1 MFAKR
6 NLRAKYIIQGAAGL
20 VPRIGTGGLADHIAE
35 LGYTQ
40 TYAFVTEVG
49 SREYNAQTMGPAR
62 CFNVSS
68 PSIGI
73 AFEMHSDPGIP
84 IHWLCVRVLY
94 IAR

>member
-6 NLRAKYIIQGAAGL
+6 NLRAKYIIEGAAGL

-62 CFNVSS
+62 CFNVSIS
-68 PSIGI
+68 LNRNCLQTVACGKSKSVTCI
-73 AFEMHSDPGIP
+73 AS
-84 IHWLCVRVLY
+84 
-94 IAR
+94 